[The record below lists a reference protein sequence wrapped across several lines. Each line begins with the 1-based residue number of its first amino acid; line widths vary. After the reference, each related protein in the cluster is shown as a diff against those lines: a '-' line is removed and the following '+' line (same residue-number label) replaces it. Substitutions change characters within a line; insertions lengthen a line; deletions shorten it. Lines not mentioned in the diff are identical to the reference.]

1 MRRLSRP
8 LLLCFAALVIS
19 VFLSIGLGSVA
30 IPPKEALEVLWNTL
44 RGTAPSS
51 DITRIYQ
58 TILLTLRLPRTILMM
73 MTGAALAGSGC
84 AYQGLFRN
92 PLADPYLIGAASG
105 AGLGAIISLT
115 LGWPASPFSYLIVPM
130 TAFLCALLTVFLVFQ
145 LAKVGKTLPV
155 TNLILAGV
163 AVSSFATAL
172 TSFLLINASGE
183 LRRALVWLL
192 GGSTMAGWKPVIGQL
207 PFALIGLLGLLIF
220 AYQLN
225 VLQFGDEQARQLGIN
240 VNRAR
245 TRIVIFATLSTAA
258 AVAFTGV
265 IGFVGLIIP
274 HIFRRITGGDMR
286 RLLPISMMGGAV
298 FLVLADIIARVLVAP
313 QELPVGII
321 TSLCGAPFFLFILR
335 RSKEKDW

>member
-1 MRRLSRP
+1 MHKLTRPTLLS
-8 LLLCFAALVIS
+8 FAALAIAVLLS
-19 VFLSIGLGSVA
+19 VGVGSVA
-30 IPPKEALEVLWNTL
+30 IPPKETLEVLWNTL
-44 RGTAPSS
+44 QGTAPTS
-51 DITRIYQ
+51 DINHTYQ
-58 TILLTLRLPRTILMM
+58 IILLTLRLPRTILMI

-84 AYQGLFRN
+84 AYQGLFQN

-115 LGWPASPFSYLIVPM
+115 LGWPASPFSYLAVPM
-130 TAFLCALLTVFLVFQ
+130 TAFISALLTVFLVFQ
-145 LAKVGKTLPV
+145 LAKVKKTLPV

-163 AVSSFATAL
+163 AVSSFVTAL

-183 LRRALVWLL
+183 LRRAVVWLL
-192 GGSTMAGWKPVIGQL
+192 GGSTMAGWKPVLGQL
-207 PFALIGLLGLLIF
+207 PYVLVGLIGLS
-220 AYQLN
+220 AYAYKLN
-225 VLQFGDEQARQLGIN
+225 VLQFGDEQALQLGIN

-245 TRIVIFATLSTAA
+245 TRIVVFATLSTAA

-274 HIFRRITGGDMR
+274 HILRRVTGGDMR
-286 RLLPISMMGGAV
+286 RLLPFSMIGGAI
-298 FLVLADIIARVLVAP
+298 FLVLADVVARVIVAP

>member
-1 MRRLSRP
+1 MRKLTRPILLS
-8 LLLCFAALVIS
+8 FAALAVA
-19 VFLSIGLGSVA
+19 VLLSIGVGSVA

-44 RGTAPSS
+44 QGTVPAS
-51 DITRIYQ
+51 DLNHTYQ
-58 TILLTLRLPRTILMM
+58 VILLTLRLPRTILMI

-84 AYQGLFRN
+84 AYQGLFQN

-115 LGWPASPFSYLIVPM
+115 LGWPSSPFSYLIVPM
-130 TAFLCALLTVFLVFQ
+130 TAFFCALLTVFLVFQ
-145 LAKVGKTLPV
+145 LAKSGKTLPV

-163 AVSSFATAL
+163 AVSSFVTAL

-183 LRRALVWLL
+183 LRRAVVWLL
-192 GGSTMAGWKPVIGQL
+192 GGSTMAGWKPVLGQL
-207 PFALIGLLGLLIF
+207 PFALIGLLGLLAF
-220 AYQLN
+220 SYQLN
-225 VLQFGDEQARQLGIN
+225 VLQFGDEQALQLGIN
-240 VNRAR
+240 VTRTR
-245 TRIVIFATLSTAA
+245 TRIVVFATLSTAA

-286 RLLPISMMGGAV
+286 RLLPFSMIGGAI
-298 FLVLADIIARVLVAP
+298 FLVLADVIARVLVAP

-335 RSKEKDW
+335 RSKEKGW

>member
-1 MRRLSRP
+1 MRRLVRP
-8 LLLCFAALVIS
+8 LLISFAVLIITIV
-19 VFLSIGLGSVA
+19 LSIGLGSVA
-30 IPPKEALEVLWNTL
+30 IPPGQTLKVIWNTL
-44 RGTAPSS
+44 KSVSPES
-51 DITRIYQ
+51 DLARTYQ

-73 MTGAALAGSGC
+73 MTGASLAGSGC

-115 LGWPASPFSYLIVPM
+115 LDWPASPFSYLMVPM
-130 TAFLCALLTVFLVFQ
+130 AAFLCALLTVFLVFK
-145 LAKVGKTLPV
+145 LAKVGKSLSV

-163 AVSSFATAL
+163 AVSSFTTAL

-192 GGSTMAGWKPVIGQL
+192 GGSTMAGWKPVLGQL
-207 PFALIGLLGLLIF
+207 PFTLIGLLGLLIF

-240 VNRAR
+240 TNRAY
-245 TRIVIFATLSTAA
+245 TRIMIFATLSTAA

-274 HIFRRITGGDMR
+274 HIARRITGGDMR
-286 RLLPISMMGGAV
+286 RLLPVSIVGGAV
-298 FLVLADIIARVLVAP
+298 FLVLADVIARIIVAP

-321 TSLCGAPFFLFILR
+321 TSLCGAPFFLFILQ
-335 RSKEKDW
+335 RSKEESW

>member
-1 MRRLSRP
+1 
-8 LLLCFAALVIS
+8 
-19 VFLSIGLGSVA
+19 
-30 IPPKEALEVLWNTL
+30 
-44 RGTAPSS
+44 
-51 DITRIYQ
+51 
-58 TILLTLRLPRTILMM
+58 M

-115 LGWPASPFSYLIVPM
+115 LGWPASPFSYLTVPL

-163 AVSSFATAL
+163 AVSSFVTAL

-192 GGSTMAGWKPVIGQL
+192 GGSTMAGWKPVLGQL
-207 PFALIGLLGLLIF
+207 PFALIGLVGLLTF

-286 RLLPISMMGGAV
+286 RLLPVSMIGGAV
-298 FLVLADIIARVLVAP
+298 FLVLADVIARVLVAP